1 MLVGITITEKVGTAA
16 ATVIVVDHNHCTV
29 TACLVVAAAIARAS
43 FFLN

>member
-1 MLVGITITEKVGTAA
+1 MLVGITVTEKVGTAA
-16 ATVIVVDHNHCTV
+16 AVIVVDHNHCTV

>member
-1 MLVGITITEKVGTAA
+1 MLVGITVTEKVGTA